1 LWSSTLFKNK
11 IAVWVHVNYD
21 HVIFKIRILKSLNI
35 VFNKYRLKY
44 TLFINIALSNF
55 T

>member
-1 LWSSTLFKNK
+1 MLHETVKN
-11 IAVWVHVNYD
+11 ILYEVPNISYSIHVNYD

-44 TLFINIALSNF
+44 TIY
-55 T
+55 